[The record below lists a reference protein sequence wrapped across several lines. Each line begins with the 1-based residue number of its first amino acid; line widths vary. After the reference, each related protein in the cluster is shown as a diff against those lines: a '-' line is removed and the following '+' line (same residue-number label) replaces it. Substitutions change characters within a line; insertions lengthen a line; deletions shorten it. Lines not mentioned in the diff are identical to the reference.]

1 MYTQKY
7 NTLNHD
13 ADINGILRPT
23 AIQRYMQETANRQ
36 LRDFGPSYE
45 ELWQSGKAFIL
56 SRMAVNIYRPIKQY
70 EDIEVATWPCDSD
83 KGVAFNRSY
92 AIYIDGEEVAR
103 GVGVWAL
110 VDIETKKLLRVEEAD
125 LSNLEA
131 GPVHS
136 VEGLRFRMPRE
147 GMSEAGQHRVTYN
160 LVDCNMHMNN
170 TNYPDMFYSFIPG
183 VEKYYVKDMSFTY
196 RAEAPLGAELT
207 VHRSDAA
214 ANEDGSLTYYFRSY
228 VGDTVNCEAMITVCP
243 VN

>member
-36 LRDFGPSYE
+36 LRDCGPSYE
-45 ELWQSGKAFIL
+45 ELWKSGKAFIL

-70 EDIEVATWPCDSD
+70 EDIDVATWPSDSD
-83 KGVAFNRSY
+83 KGVAFNRCY
-92 AIYIDGEEVAR
+92 AIYAGGEEIAR

-110 VDIETKKLLRVEEAD
+110 VEIETKKLLRVDEVD

-131 GPVHS
+131 GSVHS
-136 VEGLRFRMPRE
+136 VEGLRFRIPKE
-147 GMSEAGQHRVTYN
+147 GMTEVGKHTVTYN

-170 TNYPDMFYSFIPG
+170 TRYADLVWGYLPELKNKRVKTLDLFYVS
-183 VEKYYVKDMSFTY
+183 
-196 RAEAPLGAELT
+196 EAPLGEKLEVFGGFSGDGYYVKT
-207 VHRSDAA
+207 VRSDGKVNIQA
-214 ANEDGSLTYYFRSY
+214 Y
-228 VGDTVNCEAMITVCP
+228 VEWYDI
-243 VN
+243 

>member
-36 LRDFGPSYE
+36 LRDCGPSYE
-45 ELWQSGKAFIL
+45 ELWKSGKAFIL

-70 EDIEVATWPCDSD
+70 EDIDVATWPSDSD
-83 KGVAFNRSY
+83 KGVAFNRCY
-92 AIYIDGEEVAR
+92 AIYAGGEEIAR

-110 VDIETKKLLRVEEAD
+110 VDIETKKLLRVDEVD

-131 GPVHS
+131 GSVHS
-136 VEGLRFRMPRE
+136 VEGLRFRIPKE
-147 GMSEAGQHRVTYN
+147 GMTEVGKHTVTYN

-170 TNYPDMFYSFIPG
+170 TNYPDMFYSFIPE
-183 VEKYYVKDMSFTY
+183 VEKCYVRDMSITY
-196 RAEAPLGAELT
+196 KAEAPLGAELNIK
-207 VHRSDAA
+207 RSTPHY
-214 ANEDGSLTYYFRSY
+214 NEDGVVTYYFTSNTE
-228 VGDTVNCEAMITVCP
+228 DKINAEAMITVCKID
-243 VN
+243 